1 MAGKCSERTRKH
13 REMLAEAMKKP
24 GVAATMDVLARWQY
38 LDTTL
43 RRAQP
48 KPTVKIISAIGTGG

>member
-1 MAGKCSERTRKH
+1 MSAKCSERSKKH
-13 REMLAEAMKKP
+13 KQMLSEAMKKP
-24 GVAATMDVLARWQY
+24 GVAATMDVLARWQR

-48 KPTVKIISAIGTGG
+48 KPTVKIVSAIGTSG